1 MKSLRKK
8 IFIGIFTGM
17 IVVIVLAI
25 VTVYLEV
32 TSGAR
37 ARLIE
42 TLHTQAE
49 VFSSVTVLQKDG
61 SISLP
66 ITGEMAAEFY
76 DTSKDDHL
84 FEYRDANGKTIL
96 ASPSMKGFR
105 MPVPATDNVI
115 DAITPRSKQPMLV
128 YRFPFHLKS
137 PVTGEMEKFTLY
149 IADIYKPVLD
159 VKDHFVE
166 TLGVAVPAALILS
179 LLLAWLISH
188 LTIRSISQFARKV
201 KELDSYNL
209 PDPLTLDTL
218 DYELLPLG
226 RAINH
231 YLEKLR
237 ERMVREKRLLADT
250 SHELRTPLAIMR
262 SEIDLL
268 LRRKRTSEEL
278 LDGLQ
283 ELNIE
288 LDEIQQLTE
297 NLLALYRIESNQSQ
311 LLKEQVEIDREV
323 AEVVNRM
330 RPILE
335 AAGNSVTIDGGRL
348 LAHTHGSTIRH
359 ILTQLLENAKKYAVG
374 AQIQISWIK
383 RNGKTEI
390 RVDDAGPGIPPTDQE
405 KVFDRLYRLDRD
417 RHRLTP
423 GSGLG
428 LALVKLYATSIHAV
442 VSCSTSPLGG
452 ARFTIVINDKYS
464 GLHTR
469 QMGS

>member
-8 IFIGIFTGM
+8 IFFGIFSAM
-17 IVVIVLAI
+17 IFVIVLAI

-49 VFSSVTVLQKDG
+49 IFSSVTVLHRDG
-61 SISLP
+61 SLALP

-76 DTSKDDHL
+76 DTTKDDHL
-84 FEYRDANGKTIL
+84 FEYRDASGRTIL
-96 ASPSMKGFR
+96 ASPTMNGFR
-105 MPVPATDNVI
+105 LPTPAANTVL
-115 DAITPRSKQPMLV
+115 DATTPRSKQPMLV
-128 YRFPFHLKS
+128 YSFPFLLKN
-137 PVTGEMEKFTLY
+137 PETGAMEKFTLF
-149 IADIYKPVLD
+149 IADIYKPVLE
-159 VKDHFVE
+159 VKDHFLE

-179 LLLAWLISH
+179 LLLAWSISY
-188 LTIRSISQFARKV
+188 LTIRSISQFAREV
-201 KELDSYNL
+201 KELEGHDL
-209 PDPLTLDTL
+209 PDPLTLDSL
-218 DYELLPLG
+218 DHELLPLG
-226 RAINH
+226 RAINR

-268 LRRKRTSEEL
+268 LRRDRTSEEL
-278 LDGLQ
+278 LDGLK
-283 ELNIE
+283 ELNLE
-288 LDEIQQLTE
+288 LDEIQLLTE
-297 NLLALYRIESNQSQ
+297 NLLALYRIESSQSQ
-311 LLKEQVEIDREV
+311 PKKEEVEIGHEV
-323 AEVVNRM
+323 GEVIGRM
-330 RPILE
+330 RPMLE
-335 AAGNSVTIDGGRL
+335 NAGNFIETEGSRL
-348 LAHTHGSTIRH
+348 VAHTDGSTLRL

-374 AQIQISWIK
+374 TQIKVSWVK
-383 RNGKTEI
+383 CNGNIEI
-390 RVDDAGPGIPPTDQE
+390 RVDDAGPGVPPTDQE

-428 LALVKLYATSIHAV
+428 LALVKLYANSIQAV

-452 ARFTIVINDKYS
+452 ARFTIVI
-464 GLHTR
+464 
-469 QMGS
+469 